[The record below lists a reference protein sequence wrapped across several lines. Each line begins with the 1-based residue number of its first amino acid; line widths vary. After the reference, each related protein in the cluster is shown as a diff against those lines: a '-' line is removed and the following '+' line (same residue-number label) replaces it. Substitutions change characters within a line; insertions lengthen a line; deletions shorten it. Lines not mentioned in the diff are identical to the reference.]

1 MCEEAVRYGW
11 GCFARS
17 AGCVT
22 GDGTLVPLDRPKC
35 VKEML
40 GMGEAVV
47 QDLLVGY
54 PVMDISA
61 IRQAKMCEGD
71 VRYG

>member
-1 MCEEAVRYGW
+1 MPE
-11 GCFARS
+11 
-17 AGCVT
+17 
-22 GDGTLVPLDRPKC
+22 DRPKC

-40 GMGEAVV
+40 GMGEAVER
-47 QDLLVGY
+47 DLLVTY

-61 IRQAKMCEGD
+61 SRQAKMCEGD

>member
-1 MCEEAVRYGW
+1 M
-11 GCFARS
+11 
-17 AGCVT
+17 
-22 GDGTLVPLDRPKC
+22 PLDRPKC

-40 GMGEAVV
+40 GMGEAVER
-47 QDLLVGY
+47 DLLVAY

>member
-1 MCEEAVRYGW
+1 M
-11 GCFARS
+11 
-17 AGCVT
+17 
-22 GDGTLVPLDRPKC
+22 PLDRPKC

-47 QDLLVGY
+47 RDPLVVY
-54 PVMDISA
+54 PVMDIRA
-61 IRQAKMCEGD
+61 IRHAKMCEEA

>member
-1 MCEEAVRYGW
+1 M
-11 GCFARS
+11 
-17 AGCVT
+17 
-22 GDGTLVPLDRPKC
+22 PLDTLKC
-35 VKEML
+35 VKKLL

-47 QDLLVGY
+47 RDLLVAY

>member
-1 MCEEAVRYGW
+1 M
-11 GCFARS
+11 
-17 AGCVT
+17 
-22 GDGTLVPLDRPKC
+22 PLDRPKC

-40 GMGEAVV
+40 GMDEAVAR
-47 QDLLVGY
+47 DLLVGY
-54 PVMDISA
+54 PVMDSSA